1 VWLDSL
7 LDAGIRT
14 FVDLTQA
21 SDPLQPYEA
30 TLQEAAAARD
40 LDVTYR
46 RFPVPDMGV
55 PSPET
60 MASILSFIAG
70 EVAEGR
76 KVYLHCLGGVGRT
89 GTVAGCLLAGD
100 GRDGDDALATLGR
113 LFATTEL
120 RALYDTVSPQT
131 EAQRDFVQSLAFS
144 PDGRVLAGRGARPR
158 PGRRLLRR
166 LDHRRPGG
174 PVQGPARHAR
184 VVS

>member
-1 VWLDSL
+1 MKINI

-14 FVDLTQA
+14 LLDPTQA
-21 SDPLQPYEA
+21 SDPLYPYEA
-30 TLQEAAAARD
+30 ALHEAAAARD

-70 EVAEGR
+70 EVAEGH

-120 RALYDTVSPQT
+120 RALSDTVSPQT
-131 EAQRDFVQSLAFS
+131 AAQRDFVHDW
-144 PDGRVLAGRGARPR
+144 PRRARDLN
-158 PGRRLLRR
+158 G
-166 LDHRRPGG
+166 
-174 PVQGPARHAR
+174 
-184 VVS
+184 

>member
-1 VWLDSL
+1 MVLAGEFPGWRSHDAAGVLDSL

-70 EVAEGR
+70 EVAEGH

-131 EAQRDFVQSLAFS
+131 EAQRAFVHEW
-144 PDGRVLAGRGARPR
+144 PRRARDLN
-158 PGRRLLRR
+158 G
-166 LDHRRPGG
+166 
-174 PVQGPARHAR
+174 
-184 VVS
+184 